1 MLTLN
6 AVMRMLV
13 SNETFTVN
21 MPDELHTR
29 FKIACT
35 LDGKE
40 MTEVI
45 LKFVEEF
52 ISKIEK
58 RKLIVFLKKK
68 K

>member
-1 MLTLN
+1 MKHFTL
-6 AVMRMLV
+6 
-13 SNETFTVN
+13 N
-21 MPDELHTR
+21 MPDEVHQR

-45 LKFVEEF
+45 LKFVEEY
-52 ISKIEK
+52 IEEIEK
-58 RKLIVFLKKK
+58 RKLIVFPKKK